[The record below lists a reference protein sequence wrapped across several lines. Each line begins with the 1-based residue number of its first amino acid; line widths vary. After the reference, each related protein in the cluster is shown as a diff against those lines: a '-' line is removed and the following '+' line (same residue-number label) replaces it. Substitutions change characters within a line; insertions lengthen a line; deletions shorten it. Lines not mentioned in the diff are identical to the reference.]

1 DHQCRSLLRREVGQ
15 EADVRS
21 PWRGPSTSPWVPPQP
36 HVDKLWRQWA
46 PPRRDV
52 SPNAVAAAGQPALA
66 AGGRGRSRF
75 ARHLAASTWSSSLAA
90 GGGLCLVLVWV
101 CWQRQPSAWPRPA
114 GALGNAR
121 ELERPWSATALV
133 WRRYGGDAGVDHGCR
148 GALDLAIDAPSGV
161 LAAPAAS
168 EDECK
173 RKCTDMGLDDC
184 TGIEYHHGA
193 DNRCLLW
200 SQPVKGIVVRKGAS
214 CLVRAP
220 SGSFTVEADTA
231 CGAPDAVH
239 AEVGISPES
248 CQSLCLTTL
257 RARCVAVEHDSKT
270 GGCKIFDEPTGGG
283 HAALGVTCSR
293 FELGAPGESSSS
305 TTVTTSLTLTTSH
318 RIAANNSR
326 NGATED
332 TTVTSAT
339 TATTATTTS
348 TAIEVCQQPTEGG
361 SCYSNVLS
369 TMRVAK
375 QMSPDARPKGLLGKG
390 GACAGLL
397 TSTSFETFQACLH
410 TAPDFGCDAPCPCHT
425 AQPGERCYQTVVW
438 VMNQG
443 IAQRPDWYPG
453 LGPGSSFEEIQDFLY
468 RDGTGNSSCDE
479 R

>member
-1 DHQCRSLLRREVGQ
+1 GPPVPVPAAARGGPGGGRPLALAGALDVTLGATPAPRRQAVAPVGVAQ
-15 EADVRS
+15 RGRR
-21 PWRGPSTSPWVPPQP
+21 RGPAS
-36 HVDKLWRQWA
+36 
-46 PPRRDV
+46 
-52 SPNAVAAAGQPALA
+52 
-66 AGGRGRSRF
+66 AGGRR
-75 ARHLAASTWSSSLAA
+75 ARPLALRAPPCGEHVVVLP
-90 GGGLCLVLVWV
+90 GGG
-101 CWQRQPSAWPRPA
+101 RR
-114 GALGNAR
+114 ALPG
-121 ELERPWSATALV
+121 
-133 WRRYGGDAGVDHGCR
+133 AGVGMLATTAFGLATSR
-148 GALDLAIDAPSGV
+148 GLDLAIDAPSGV